1 MYRTNQT
8 GMPPEDPYT
17 RFDNNSN
24 EGLFTDYMR
33 KPELQAVVSNWIGSQ
48 VYDRLVG
55 SKENVVYP
63 NS

>member
-1 MYRTNQT
+1 
-8 GMPPEDPYT
+8 MPPEDPYT